1 MSVTDP
7 VLPSPVLAGGN
18 QIRQFGADNP
28 GGIYARSP
36 YYYGGFLIE
45 DGETV
50 VLPDFIECVLFV
62 RHADDGAQV
71 RLKGGKI
78 CIGALMSAELENFS
92 GGTLAAEGGS
102 AFVLVAGLE
111 GASDGEEACSVTE
124 AGAHYRVDKPW
135 GHELWI
141 NGDHPKYVL
150 KEIAIKAGTKTS
162 LQYHNFK
169 EETNVL
175 FDGQTDLVFKANPDV
190 ANDDVTAADLGDMRL
205 DPVSSIHVTPQ
216 ILHRLIAVTDVL
228 LYEVST
234 PYLDDVIRV
243 SDDTARAD
251 GRIQAEHGS
260 SQ

>member
-1 MSVTDP
+1 MATVDPAPSV
-7 VLPSPVLAGGN
+7 PSNAGGN

-36 YYYGGFLIE
+36 YFYGGFQIA

-50 VLPDFIECVLFV
+50 ALPDFAECVLFV
-62 RHADDGAQV
+62 RQADAGAQV

-78 CIGALMSAELENFS
+78 CISALMSAELENFA
-92 GGTLAAEGGS
+92 GGTLTAEGGS

-111 GASDGEEACSVTE
+111 GAPEGDETCQITE
-124 AGAHYRVDKPW
+124 AGGHYRVDKPW

-175 FDGQTDLVFKANPDV
+175 FDGQTDLVFKANGDV
-190 ANDDVTAADLGDMRL
+190 ANDDVTAADLGAMRL

-251 GRIQAEHGS
+251 GRIQSEHGANS
-260 SQ
+260 